1 MKLSASNYIGIV
13 DVAQHCD
20 KSKLEIAQNNA
31 FEYDL
36 KEELC
41 DIWAKVCRLPYGDV
55 ILTGNYDKC
64 EESLGDNE
72 EYVPQFGGVLK
83 IWALFSYAR
92 YTENSIYTDTGSGM
106 VRKDHSNSFPV
117 QLSELKS
124 ISKQHIK
131 MAEVEI
137 ERLYSYLCTQTDFFP
152 DSECHCKDKSCDKKQ
167 KATMF
172 ARGGRTL
179 NREGFR

>member
-1 MKLSASNYIGIV
+1 MELSPSNYIGIV

-20 KSKLEIAQNNA
+20 RAKLKIAENNA

-36 KEELC
+36 KEVLC
-41 DIWAKVCRLPYGDV
+41 DIWEQICDLPEDDI
-55 ILTGNYDKC
+55 ILTGNQPGCDD
-64 EESLGDNE
+64 SMGDSIG
-72 EYVPQFGGVLK
+72 YYRSFGGVLK

-92 YTENSIYTDTGSGM
+92 YVENSIYTDTGSGM

-117 QLSELKS
+117 QMSELKQ

-131 MAEVEI
+131 MADVEI
-137 ERLYSYLCTQTDFFP
+137 NRLYRYLCEVGGFYTDG
-152 DSECHCKDKSCDKKQ
+152 ECHCRADKCDKKQ
-167 KATMF
+167 KGTMF

>member
-1 MKLSASNYIGIV
+1 MQLTASNYIGIV

-20 KSKLEIAQNNA
+20 KTKLAIAQENA

-41 DIWAKVCRLPYGDV
+41 DIWKDIAGLPEDDV
-55 ILTGNYDKC
+55 ILVGNDK
-64 EESLGDNE
+64 
-72 EYVPQFGGVLK
+72 FGGVLK

-117 QLSELKS
+117 QMSELKV

-131 MAEVEI
+131 MAEIEI
-137 ERLYSYLCTQTDFFP
+137 NRLYAYLCSQNKTD
-152 DSECHCKDKSCDKKQ
+152 ECTCKQDTCDKKQ

-172 ARGGRTL
+172 ARGGKTL

>member
-1 MKLSASNYIGIV
+1 MQLSACNYIGIV

-20 KSKLEIAQNNA
+20 KSKLMIAQNNA

-41 DIWAKVCRLPYGDV
+41 DIWPKICGLPEDDV
-55 ILTGNYDKC
+55 ILTGNEKQCD
-64 EESLGDNE
+64 ESQGDNV
-72 EYVPQFGGVLK
+72 EYIPHFGGVLK

-92 YTENSIYTDTGSGM
+92 YSENSIYTDTGSGM

-117 QLSELKS
+117 QMSELKV

-137 ERLYSYLCTQTDFFP
+137 NRLYRYLCESDFYTDGR
-152 DSECHCKDKSCDKKQ
+152 CHCREDKCDKKQ

>member
-1 MKLSASNYIGIV
+1 MQLSASNYIGIV

-20 KSKLEIAQNNA
+20 KSKLLIAQNNA

-41 DIWAKVCRLPYGDV
+41 DIWPKIYNLPQDDI
-55 ILTGNYDKC
+55 ILTGNEQPFD
-64 EESLGDNE
+64 ESEGDNT
-72 EYVPQFGGVLK
+72 EYVETFGGVLK

-92 YTENSIYTDTGSGM
+92 YCENSIYTDTGSGM

-117 QLSELKS
+117 QLAELKS

-131 MAEVEI
+131 MADVEI
-137 ERLYSYLCTQTDFFP
+137 NRLYAYLCKTAGFFTDK
-152 DSECHCKDKSCDKKQ
+152 ECHCKDKSCDKKQ

-172 ARGGRTL
+172 TRGGRTL

>member
-1 MKLSASNYIGIV
+1 MQLSPSNYIGIV

-20 KSKLEIAQNNA
+20 KAKLLIAQNNA

-36 KEELC
+36 KEKLC
-41 DIWAKVCRLPYGDV
+41 DIWPRICVLPDDDV
-55 ILTGNYDKC
+55 ILTGNDSQC
-64 EESLGDNE
+64 DESSGDNT
-72 EYVPQFGGVLK
+72 EYVHSFGGVLK
-83 IWALFSYAR
+83 IWALYSYAR
-92 YTENSIYTDTGSGM
+92 YVVNSIYTDTGSGM

-117 QLSELKS
+117 QISELKQ

-137 ERLYSYLCTQTDFFP
+137 NRLYRYLCESDFYA
-152 DSECHCKDKSCDKKQ
+152 DGRCHCREDKCDKKQ
-167 KATMF
+167 KATLF

>member
-1 MKLSASNYIGIV
+1 MQLSASNYIGIV

-20 KSKLEIAQNNA
+20 KSKLLIAQNNA

-41 DIWAKVCRLPYGDV
+41 DIWPKICRLPEDDV
-55 ILTGNYDKC
+55 ILTGNDSQC
-64 EESLGDNE
+64 DESQGDNE
-72 EYVPQFGGVLK
+72 EYVPHFGGVLK

-92 YTENSIYTDTGSGM
+92 YIENSIYTDTGSGM

-117 QLSELKS
+117 QMSELKV

-137 ERLYSYLCTQTDFFP
+137 NRLYRYLCESDFYTDGR
-152 DSECHCKDKSCDKKQ
+152 CHCREDKCDKKQ

-172 ARGGRTL
+172 ARSGRTL
-179 NREGFR
+179 NRRGFR